1 MQPLRIIY
9 DATTTNSLLSNPLRN
24 FIYLYPQP
32 RGMAVLTATD
42 RAAVLTL
49 PASSSGD
56 RNRASSSGE
65 RNQTL
70 DSADR
75 VAAPTPAHNT
85 VQPLRK

>member
-1 MQPLRIIY
+1 MQQHLHQLRLNTVQPLR
-9 DATTTNSLLSNPLRN
+9 N
-24 FIYLYPQP
+24 IYLSVSATEG
-32 RGMAVLTATD
+32 GMAVLTATD